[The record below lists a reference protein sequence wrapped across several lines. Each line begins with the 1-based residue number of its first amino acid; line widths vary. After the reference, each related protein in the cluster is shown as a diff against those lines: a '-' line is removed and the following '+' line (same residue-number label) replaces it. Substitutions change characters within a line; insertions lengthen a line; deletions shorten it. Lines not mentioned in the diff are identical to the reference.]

1 MSDPVMN
8 DLNSESSDE
17 EETVEQ
23 HTMKEQDFV
32 ALEGLAAATKK
43 RLKKG
48 GANDNDSSSV
58 IYLGHIPHGFYEK
71 EMRGFF
77 TQFGEILRIR
87 LSRNKKTGNSK
98 HYAFIEFQHDNVA
111 QIVADTMD
119 GYYLFDKRLVSHVVP
134 AKKVHEKMFAGA
146 NKKFRPIPWR
156 LIARQRHNATKTME
170 QEETKVKRL
179 VKREKRKRKKLKEL
193 GIDYEFEGY
202 AGQIREKPKKIKFDE

>member
-1 MSDPVMN
+1 MN

-17 EETVEQ
+17 EEDQQTVEQ
-23 HTMKEQDFV
+23 HSLKEQDFV
-32 ALEGLAAATKK
+32 ALEKLAVATNK
-43 RLKKG
+43 RLMKG
-48 GANDNDSSSV
+48 KNVNDKAESSV

-111 QIVADTMD
+111 KIVADTMD
-119 GYYLFDKRLVSHVVP
+119 GYYLFDKRLVAHVVP
-134 AKKVHEKMFAGA
+134 AKKVHEQMFAGA

-156 LIARQRHNATKTME
+156 LIARQRHNATKTKE

-179 VKREKRKRKKLKEL
+179 VKKEKRKRKKLKEL
-193 GIDYEFEGY
+193 GIEFEFEGY
-202 AGQIREKPKKIKFDE
+202 EGALREKPKKTKFD